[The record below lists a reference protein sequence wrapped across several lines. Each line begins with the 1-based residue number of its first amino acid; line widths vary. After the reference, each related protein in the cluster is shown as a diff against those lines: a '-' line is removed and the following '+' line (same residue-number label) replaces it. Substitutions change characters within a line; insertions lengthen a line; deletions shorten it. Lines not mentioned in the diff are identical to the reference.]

1 MRAKII
7 QLLVENIRIYL
18 CDFGVILDMMLKAQ
32 ATNENINKLNF
43 TVENFVLQRT
53 LLKK

>member
-7 QLLVENIRIYL
+7 QLLVENIRIDL
-18 CDFGVILDMMLKAQ
+18 CDFGSILDMTLKAQ

-43 TVENFVLQRT
+43 TSKNFVLQRT
-53 LLKK
+53 PLRK